1 MQKTV
6 RIGVVGAGYWGKNLT
21 RNFASL
27 ESLAVICDLDEKNLA
42 YSKKK
47 YPGVKTTNSFL
58 DILSDNSLD
67 AVVISTPAEMH
78 YQMAKDSLL
87 ADKHVF
93 VEKPLAL
100 NVDQGE
106 ELLGLSSDRKRI
118 HYNVVL
124 SKSGD
129 FSQGNTEKTV
139 TLNVSKS
146 GCFIYTTGNWRINDR
161 AAFTFKELDDNKPI
175 LATVKWKT
183 VWGKSMQI
191 PGIGV
196 EFKEIGETQI
206 KKIRSK
212 WNII

>member
-6 RIGVVGAGYWGKNLT
+6 RIGVVGAGYWGKNLA
-21 RNFASL
+21 RNFASV

-100 NVDQGE
+100 NVDHV
-106 ELLGLSSDRKRI
+106 D
-118 HYNVVL
+118 
-124 SKSGD
+124 
-129 FSQGNTEKTV
+129 
-139 TLNVSKS
+139 
-146 GCFIYTTGNWRINDR
+146 
-161 AAFTFKELDDNKPI
+161 
-175 LATVKWKT
+175 
-183 VWGKSMQI
+183 
-191 PGIGV
+191 
-196 EFKEIGETQI
+196 
-206 KKIRSK
+206 
-212 WNII
+212 